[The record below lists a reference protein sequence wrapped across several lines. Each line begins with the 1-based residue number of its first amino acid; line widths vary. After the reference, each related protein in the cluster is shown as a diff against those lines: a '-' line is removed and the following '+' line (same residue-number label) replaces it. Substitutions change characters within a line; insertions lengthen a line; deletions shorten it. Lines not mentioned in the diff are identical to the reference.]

1 MKKVIFVLLLVC
13 SMVARADEGM
23 WMLNNI
29 DKQTAEVMKGLGL
42 QLTPQQLYN
51 PDGESLK
58 DCVVDF
64 CDFCSGVVVS
74 PEGLV
79 FTNHHCGFGG
89 IQKLSTPED
98 DILKNG
104 FAAKSYAEERP
115 VEGFFVRFL
124 DRTEECTA
132 RVMTAMDSIYRAN
145 PKTEKKKLNY
155 ENLDSVMSAVE
166 KEYTEANPGKYCLVK
181 SYYSD
186 NRFFASIYKVYNDI
200 RLVFTPTQTLGKFG
214 GDTDNWM
221 WPRQTC
227 DFSVFRI
234 YADSE
239 GNPAEYSKDNV
250 PLKAKRYAKIS
261 LDGFQPGDYCM
272 TVGYPGSTDRYLSS
286 YGINERINATNIS
299 MIDVRGKKQEVWKK
313 WMDSDRAI
321 AIKYA
326 SKFASS
332 ANYWKNS
339 IGMNKA
345 VGELNV
351 IGQKQQ
357 LEESIRRWYK
367 KDRRLEARFGTMF
380 DELSKAYARRVEPI
394 RAYGF
399 FAETFLRGVE
409 LRRVAAIL
417 DSKPSDMDST
427 ELAQTR
433 EQLEAF
439 YKDYDARVDEE
450 TMVVLLQNYRQQME
464 GQGKRSK
471 EQEFLPSIYN
481 KIDSLYKGDVKA
493 YARALFS
500 EAPVQLPSDGG
511 VPKLEGLLKEYYES
525 IRDFQTV
532 IVDRVRSDRQT
543 IDYYEHLL
551 TQAILERDQETPHY
565 SDANFTMRLSYGY
578 IQDYTAGS
586 QHFDYFTPS
595 QSLLDKAARQAEI
608 EDYELEDD
616 IVSLIKKR
624 DFGRYADPKD
634 GDLHLCFLSNNDITG
649 GNSGSPMF
657 NGKGELIGL
666 AFDGNWEAMSG
677 DITFNPDLQRC
688 IGVDIRFVLY
698 LIDKWGK
705 ADRLIKELGL

>member
-1 MKKVIFVLLLVC
+1 MKRVFFVLLLVC

-23 WMLNNI
+23 WMLNSI
-29 DKQTAEVMKGLGL
+29 DQRTAEVMKGLGL

-104 FAAKSYAEERP
+104 FAAKSYVEERP

-166 KEYTEANPGKYCLVK
+166 KEYTETNPGKYCLVK

-409 LRRVAAIL
+409 IRRVAAIL
-417 DSKPSDMDST
+417 ASKPGDMDST

-464 GQGKRSK
+464 GQGERSK
-471 EQEFLPSIYN
+471 GKEFLPSIYN

-634 GDLHLCFLSNNDITG
+634 KDLHLCFLSNNDITG

-698 LIDKWGK
+698 LIDRWGK